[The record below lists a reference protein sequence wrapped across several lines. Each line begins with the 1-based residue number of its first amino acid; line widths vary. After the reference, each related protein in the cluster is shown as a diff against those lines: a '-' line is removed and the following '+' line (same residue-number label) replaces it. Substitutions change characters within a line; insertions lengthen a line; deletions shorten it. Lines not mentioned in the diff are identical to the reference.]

1 MAFIRVI
8 ICFAACLLLG
18 GPVVSIAHTEELAR
32 VDDMVFTVDDFK
44 HMLSLLPQYYLQRPG
59 SDTVDKKKLL
69 DKLLNEELIAREA
82 KKLDLEKRDDYR
94 KRLESILRKL
104 LVDVYI
110 KKLYEDRNT
119 EENQR
124 AFYEA
129 NIDRYTSAAK
139 VRLRVITLQKSEEDS
154 KEIFEMAKGGKDF
167 AELARTY
174 SASPTAK
181 NGGDMG
187 WRSKR
192 RLSGALANV
201 VFSMKK
207 GEIRGPI
214 KVKGMGGFQIVKLL
228 DRREAQAIPFKR
240 IKTKIYNDYALKL
253 RDGEIAR
260 LRKAAK
266 IHVNNETLSRI
277 RVH

>member
-18 GPVVSIAHTEELAR
+18 GPIVSIAHTEELAR
-32 VDDMVFTVDDFK
+32 VDDMVVTVDDFE
-44 HMLSLLPQYYLQRPG
+44 HMISILPQYYLQRPG

-94 KRLESILRKL
+94 KRLESVLREL
-104 LVDVYI
+104 LVSVYI
-110 KKLYEDRNT
+110 KKLYEDKNT

-129 NIDRYTSAAK
+129 NIDWYTSPAK

-154 KEIFEMAKGGKDF
+154 KEIFKMAKGGKDF

-181 NGGDMG
+181 KGGDMG
-187 WRSKR
+187 WRPKR
-192 RLSGALANV
+192 RLSKALAKV

-214 KVKGMGGFQIVKLL
+214 KDRGGYQIVKLL
-228 DRREAQAIPFKR
+228 DRQEAQAIPFKQ
-240 IKTKIYNDYALKL
+240 IKTKIYNDYALTL
-253 RDGEIAR
+253 RDDEIAR
-260 LRKAAK
+260 LRKAAE